1 MYFLHKNVVNL
12 YIIYELDT
20 RSRDSNT
27 DSTLGNNLFGSVKS
41 IKNADPDKYGSSIWL
56 GGIATV

>member
-20 RSRDSNT
+20 WSRDSNT

-41 IKNADPDKYGSSIWL
+41 VKNADPDKYGSSI
-56 GGIATV
+56 